1 MLYEWQ
7 SNFRLLCFF
16 VEKNFRARLV
26 LVPTIIFSLSISFCR
41 AKFKPD
47 YALFSKNVWVL
58 SHKFSDIIVQKL
70 AINQCYYRPN
80 LNVLIF
86 AFRNTAITT
95 EPPPP
100 SHARECCTATSKLLN
115 VTAHHKKT
123 NRPENSRCLSS
134 SGPRSPLFVAV
145 PARRNMLNIPKSASM
160 FFFRFARFS
169 EFSGRMC
176 LLHDI

>member
-95 EPPPP
+95 EPPPRLP
-100 SHARECCTATSKLLN
+100 M
-115 VTAHHKKT
+115 
-123 NRPENSRCLSS
+123 PENVVLQQVN
-134 SGPRSPLFVAV
+134 F
-145 PARRNMLNIPKSASM
+145 
-160 FFFRFARFS
+160 
-169 EFSGRMC
+169 
-176 LLHDI
+176 